1 MGRPDGRRIR
11 SLDPITRFMGYIMK
25 KRHESCNQI
34 TWELDFDKTNAYIKA
49 RKGTDGPPITMMAVV
64 IAAYVRTC
72 AQYPFINRFIVN
84 KRLYAH
90 NDVTVSFVALKS
102 DWDGVGDQP
111 EALVKIHFTG
121 AETLDEVAIQLHEAI
136 IQNRSAD
143 DANSVEKIADRIL
156 KLPGLPSSI
165 VGALVF
171 LEKHGMLPKALIE
184 ASPFHASMFFTNL
197 ASLRGPML
205 YHHLYE
211 FGTCSTFI
219 ALGFST
225 TRAKNFALGVTLD
238 ERITN
243 GAGFMRAS
251 RFMEQLITHPEKLET
266 PPEEV
271 KRDID

>member
-1 MGRPDGRRIR
+1 
-11 SLDPITRFMGYIMK
+11 
-25 KRHESCNQI
+25 
-34 TWELDFDKTNAYIKA
+34 
-49 RKGTDGPPITMMAVV
+49 MAVI

-72 AQYPFINRFIVN
+72 SQFPFINRFLVN

-121 AETLDEVAIQLHEAI
+121 AETLDEVAEKLNAAI
-136 IQNRSAD
+136 TLNRAD

-165 VGALVF
+165 VGTLVWC
-171 LEKHGMLPKALIE
+171 EKHGMLPKALIE
-184 ASPFHASMFFTNL
+184 ASPFHCSMFFTNL
-197 ASLRGPML
+197 ASIRGPML

-211 FGTCSTFI
+211 FGTCSTFL

-225 TRAKNFALGVTLD
+225 TRPKSFALGVTLD

-243 GAGFMRAS
+243 GAGFIRAS
-251 RFMEQLITHPEKLET
+251 RYMEQTIAHPERLET
-266 PPEEV
+266 PPAEV

>member
-1 MGRPDGRRIR
+1 MSRSDGRRIR
-11 SLDPITRFMGYIMK
+11 TLDPITRFMGYIMK
-25 KRHESCNQI
+25 HRWDSCNQV
-34 TWELDFDKTNAYIKA
+34 TWELDYEKVEAYIKA
-49 RKGTDGPPITMMAVV
+49 RKGQGGPPISLMAVI

-72 AQYPFINRFIVN
+72 SQFPFINRFLVN

-121 AETLDEVAIQLHEAI
+121 AETLDEVAEKLNAAI
-136 IQNRSAD
+136 TLNRAD

-165 VGALVF
+165 VGTLVWC
-171 LEKHGMLPKALIE
+171 EKHGMLPKALIE
-184 ASPFHASMFFTNL
+184 ASPFHCSMFFTNL
-197 ASLRGPML
+197 ASIRGPML

-211 FGTCSTFI
+211 FGTCSTFL

-225 TRAKNFALGVTLD
+225 TRPKSFALGVTLD

-243 GAGFMRAS
+243 GAGFIRAS
-251 RFMEQLITHPEKLET
+251 RYMEQTIAHPERLET
-266 PPEEV
+266 PPAEV